1 LRKEGKIPEFA
12 VRKRKINSGELE
24 KKEEIPEKPEIYPG
38 TKLRKK
44 QIKKTKK
51 EAKV

>member
-1 LRKEGKIPEFA
+1 

-24 KKEEIPEKPEIYPG
+24 KKGEIPEKPEIYPG